1 MVSSYL
7 ISDILILNYSD
18 SAYTERFMGMPTP
31 ESNWKGYTDSSL
43 IGMAEYIADNSLLL
57 VHGTGDDNVHIQ
69 HSMMLSKAL
78 VKNNIIFRQQVEDNY
93 TRKNE
98 KKFKIK
104 LLRFTQ
110 TKHMAYTE
118 LPSTTIKPWRLFLM
132 MFMGQLKTSLRMI
145 TSLPLQ
151 S

>member
-69 HSMMLSKAL
+69 HSMMLTKEL
-78 VKNNIIFRQQVEDNY
+78 VNHNIVFRQQVIQNGLY
-93 TRKNE
+93 MC
-98 KKFKIK
+98 KISTTK
-104 LLRFTQ
+104 HFRFTRV
-110 TKHMAYTE
+110 KDIVSKE
-118 LPSTTIKPWRLFLM
+118 S
-132 MFMGQLKTSLRMI
+132 
-145 TSLPLQ
+145 
-151 S
+151 

>member
-7 ISDILILNYSD
+7 VSNILILNYSD

-69 HSMMLSKAL
+69 HSMMLSKEL
-78 VKNNIIFRQQVEDNY
+78 VNHNIIFRQQVNIY
-93 TRKNE
+93 
-98 KKFKIK
+98 
-104 LLRFTQ
+104 
-110 TKHMAYTE
+110 
-118 LPSTTIKPWRLFLM
+118 
-132 MFMGQLKTSLRMI
+132 
-145 TSLPLQ
+145 
-151 S
+151 